1 MKYVQLGQTGVNAS
15 VLSLGGHEYMANGK
29 SRGFNE
35 DRNLAA
41 TPGYIF
47 DGFVNENRKQVLL
60 AALECGINYFDLTQD
75 SEKNA
80 FAELMKDVALPYE
93 IYIQTRPE
101 GMLYDYDPFNAKM
114 AQYETLKAEVIRI
127 TKLLRRECVDFLN
140 LAPLQTAFHHDPEYM
155 DKLAE
160 NVRSLKREGLIRFAC
175 ADTFSGEETYLK
187 LINSG
192 AFDVIYVNY
201 NFADDRPLEKVIP
214 TARAKG
220 MGVIARE
227 AYMKGQLFRAIAPEM
242 GLTDVSALAEAAF
255 KWCYQN
261 NGADVVVYGTG
272 KVKNLNNAARIVSG
286 DLSLTDE
293 DRAILEAARQTEA
306 WKSYKEQ
313 KDKQFAGL
321 VK

>member
-1 MKYVQLGQTGVNAS
+1 MRFNLLGQTGINAS
-15 VLSLGGHEYMANGK
+15 ALSLGGHEYMANGK

-47 DGFVNENRKQVLL
+47 DGFVNENRRQVLL
-60 AALECGINYFDLTQD
+60 QALECGINYFDLTQD
-75 SEKNA
+75 SEKHA
-80 FAELMKDVALPYE
+80 FAELMKDVTLPFD

-114 AQYETLKAEVIRI
+114 AVYETLKEEVVRI
-127 TKLLRRECVDFLN
+127 IALLRRDCVDFLN
-140 LAPLQTAFHHDPEYM
+140 LAPLQTACKHDPDYM
-155 DKLAE
+155 EKLGD
-160 NVRSLKREGLIRFAC
+160 NVRRLKQEGLIRFAC
-175 ADTFSGEETYLK
+175 ADTFSGEETYMK
-187 LINSG
+187 LINTN

-201 NFADDRPLEKVIP
+201 NFADDKALENVIP
-214 TARAKG
+214 CAKAKG

-242 GLTDVSALAEAAF
+242 GLTDVSVLANAAF
-255 KWCYQN
+255 KWCYAN
-261 NGADVVVYGTG
+261 NAADVVVYGTG
-272 KVKNLNNAARIVSG
+272 KVKNLCNAAEIVSG

-293 DRAILEAARQTEA
+293 EKSMLEKAMQTNA
-306 WKSYKEQ
+306 WKEYKAQ
-313 KDKQFAGL
+313 KDRQFAGL